1 MLDLIE
7 KKNLKK
13 KKKKKKKMKKKK
25 KKIFFFC
32 TTKHNITVPPIVHS
46 VMRKD
51 KPKKVQTPQTKKWT
65 PCSCVPNQ
73 NSKVHVYKKN
83 THTYLILLSS
93 E

>member
-51 KPKKVQTPQTKKWT
+51 KPKKVQTPQTKKGH
-65 PCSCVPNQ
+65 
-73 NSKVHVYKKN
+73 HVLVCQIKIRKSMF
-83 THTYLILLSS
+83 IK
-93 E
+93 